1 MSLCYFSHKCCLPL
15 MSINIQNAFTVKL
28 SEIPLWIFYIV
39 YLKLEIF
46 LRRKVELMKMG
57 ENFYVSPIDVH
68 RHSKCFYRQTFWD
81 PTIYTYIYI
90 YIYILS
96 LLVAFGNNRMF
107 SHRESGNISRIWEHL
122 NVWIFIQR
130 VICYNMHFHTIRKWM
145 LYQGSTVAS
154 INEKLGIILLIDF
167 DMFWLTVYLSTG
179 NDRVD
184 KVSNWLDTCHDN
196 VLEDEEVRFVF
207 LILSGNF
214 AK

>member
-1 MSLCYFSHKCCLPL
+1 M
-15 MSINIQNAFTVKL
+15 N
-28 SEIPLWIFYIV
+28 
-39 YLKLEIF
+39 
-46 LRRKVELMKMG
+46 
-57 ENFYVSPIDVH
+57 
-68 RHSKCFYRQTFWD
+68 
-81 PTIYTYIYI
+81 
-90 YIYILS
+90 
-96 LLVAFGNNRMF
+96 
-107 SHRESGNISRIWEHL
+107 
-122 NVWIFIQR
+122 
-130 VICYNMHFHTIRKWM
+130 FHTIRKWV

-154 INEKLGIILLIDF
+154 IYEKLEIILAIDF